1 MHWISETMDAFPSS
15 ETPDLQ
21 AAPRGSDTTLSH
33 SRCGHHSG
41 RGCLD
46 DPAARDAEEEEA
58 QEEPAPGAVSAWF
71 HIGGRPFPPVRLETK
86 KRTSPSVPLGLPG
99 LRVLFRERT
108 ASWIV

>member
-1 MHWISETMDAFPSS
+1 MDAFPSS

-46 DPAARDAEEEEA
+46 DPAARDADSKTATVTVSGENDMLPIVVLAGYAVKCA
-58 QEEPAPGAVSAWF
+58 QQGM
-71 HIGGRPFPPVRLETK
+71 G
-86 KRTSPSVPLGLPG
+86 
-99 LRVLFRERT
+99 
-108 ASWIV
+108 